1 MKFWIC
7 LLILFLL
14 FTSSSMAQETVPT
27 LVPPT
32 PLPTVEAGENDILL
46 TESTVARIINSRVIR
61 VGILFN
67 EPPFGELTIR
77 GDVAGF
83 DADLAR
89 LLAETWDV
97 EVNFVQVTR
106 QNDLELLQNGEV
118 DLLIAAQV
126 HRRELDAVVE
136 FSQSYY
142 IGKQALMVQADSGI
156 ERVVNLSGR
165 RVGYVLGTEGET
177 AVQEA
182 LVSVGLPVTPQAY
195 LTLDKAYVALFS
207 GEIDGI
213 VASEERLLRVAIN
226 QPDAT
231 KILDEP
237 VAPEPYAVVMRRH
250 DIHLRN
256 LVNRTLQYLSVEDS
270 ARRSKLGD
278 LREKYFP
285 GREFLADALPIWK
298 NVGSDAPK
306 PEQFGTDV
314 PYPQQYVAPNVKA
327 TGVLR
332 VAGVIQPQ
340 PEAAVWRQSLYTLNR
355 SVVERLAQRWGV
367 RVEYLAGD
375 ALQLVESGQAD
386 LAAGVAPDWG
396 AAGRVDFTQP
406 YMLHGDRLMVLKTS
420 NIDSF
425 GSREL
430 INRWIAV
437 VNTDEGAQERAQAW
451 ADSVNVRV
459 QFYIADED
467 EIASSILVEN
477 NADVAYADSLLLLP
491 ALIEHADRFVLTDRW
506 YSRNY
511 LAFAVP
517 RNDLEFRL
525 LVEYTLQDMVKA
537 GELAPL
543 LQPLTPPGG
552 EPPSFDVYPG
562 SREIA
567 GFSIS

>member
-1 MKFWIC
+1 MKIWAYC
-7 LLILFLL
+7 LLVVCLSS
-14 FTSSSMAQETVPT
+14 TSLSAQEAVPT

-32 PLPTVEAGENDILL
+32 PIAAPATGENDALL
-46 TESTVARIINSRVIR
+46 TESTIARIANSRVLR

-89 LLAETWDV
+89 LIAETWDV

-106 QNDLELLQNGEV
+106 QNDLVLLQRGEV
-118 DLLIAAQV
+118 DMLIAAQV
-126 HRRELDAVVE
+126 RRRELDTMVE
-136 FSQSYY
+136 FSQSYV
-142 IGKQALMVQADSGI
+142 IGKQALMVRADSGI

-165 RVGYVLGTEGET
+165 RVGYVMGTEGEI

-182 LVSVGLPVTPQAY
+182 FVAAGLPITPQPY

-213 VASEERLLRVAIN
+213 VTREDHLLRIAAN

-237 VAPEPYAVVMRRH
+237 VAPEPYAIAMQRQ

-256 LVNRTLQYLSVEDS
+256 LVNRTLQFLSIEDS

-285 GREFLADALPIWK
+285 GRPFPSDALPLWNNI
-298 NVGSDAPK
+298 GTEAPK
-306 PEQFGTDV
+306 PEQFSTDV
-314 PYPQQYVAPNVKA
+314 PYPQQYAVPRIKE

-332 VAGVIQPQ
+332 VAGVAQPQ
-340 PEAAVWRQSLYTLNR
+340 PEEAAWRQALFTLNR
-355 SVVERLAQRWGV
+355 SIVERLAQQWGV
-367 RVEYLAGD
+367 RVEYIAGD
-375 ALQLVESGQAD
+375 PFLLVESGQAD
-386 LAAGVAPDWG
+386 LAIGIEPDWN
-396 AAGRVDFTQP
+396 AVGRVDFTQP
-406 YMLHGDRLMVLKTS
+406 YMLHGERLMVRKNST
-420 NIDSF
+420 IDGF

-437 VNTDEGAQERAQAW
+437 INTDDGAQERAQAW

-459 QFYIADED
+459 QFYVADEA

-477 NADVAYADSLLLLP
+477 NADVAYADSLKLLP
-491 ALIEHADRFVLTDRW
+491 ALIENGDKLVLTERW

-511 LAFAVP
+511 LALAVP
-517 RNDLEFRL
+517 RNDQDFRL
-525 LVEYTLQDMVKA
+525 LVDYTLQAMAEA
-537 GELAPL
+537 GELLPL
-543 LQPLTPPGG
+543 LQPLTPPGS
-552 EPPSFDVYPG
+552 EPPQFDTYPG
-562 SREIA
+562 QREIA
-567 GFSIS
+567 GILIN